1 VNLGQ
6 LLYLQYVI
14 KNNWLDVADHQQ
26 PYNYNTEMFLKRR
39 YADNDRKPP
48 RAISNILK
56 LVISS
61 GDVIVVEMLGVM
73 NVIFFTLF
81 CIRSK

>member
-1 VNLGQ
+1 
-6 LLYLQYVI
+6 
-14 KNNWLDVADHQQ
+14 
-26 PYNYNTEMFLKRR
+26 MFLKRR

-48 RAISNILK
+48 RAISYILK

-61 GDVIVVEMLGVM
+61 EDVIVVEMLGVM

-81 CIRSK
+81 CIRRK